1 MQKTFGYK
9 KNDIIKNSAM
19 TKRMKITAMWLL
31 TICGFACHSIT
42 DMLPMFWGRD
52 MALVATDGNVDQGM
66 IVFMMM
72 LSLFIPACG
81 VLCMLA
87 EKPKGLKT
95 VNALLAVLIAL
106 FNIAHAFME
115 LPSDNAGQ
123 YVVMPLM
130 IVIGLVLAWQS
141 IKYVKE

>member
-1 MQKTFGYK
+1 
-9 KNDIIKNSAM
+9 M

>member
-1 MQKTFGYK
+1 
-9 KNDIIKNSAM
+9 M

-52 MALVATDGNVDQGM
+52 MALVATDGNVDQVM

>member
-106 FNIAHAFME
+106 FNIVHAFME

-130 IVIGLVLAWQS
+130 IVIGLLLAWQS